1 MCSRISWCFG
11 KSYFVK
17 NFREITS
24 NLGDVERNFIN
35 IRYLRLVKN
44 LEETTKRSA
53 FFYYILSAI
62 VSTGSILVPSIIAI
76 QDRTF
81 KHNSSEEELDEH
93 SNNVYW
99 AVWSISLSVTFANA
113 FIKLLRLDQTYISR
127 SLRLNQLRSEG
138 VMYTSR
144 IGDYV
149 SDDPNECFKKF
160 VANVEKI
167 KNLQMHQE
175 YTQNSEIHRERTNT
189 LLMPQPYQ
197 LTDVSSL

>member
-62 VSTGSILVPSIIAI
+62 VSTGSIMVPSIIAI

-93 SNNVYW
+93 SNNIYW

-138 VMYTSR
+138 LMYTSR

-149 SDDPNECFKKF
+149 SDDPADCFKKF
-160 VANVEKI
+160 VANIEKI

-189 LLMPQPYQ
+189 LLTPQPYQ

>member
-175 YTQNSEIHRERTNT
+175 YTQNSEIHREKTNISV
-189 LLMPQPYQ
+189 MDQPYQ